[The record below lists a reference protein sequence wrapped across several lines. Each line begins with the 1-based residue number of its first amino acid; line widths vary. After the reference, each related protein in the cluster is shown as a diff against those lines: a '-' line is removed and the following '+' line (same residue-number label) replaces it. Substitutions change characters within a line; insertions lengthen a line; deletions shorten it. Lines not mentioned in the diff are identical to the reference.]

1 MSKISNEDIKKAGK
15 CFYSSLNY
23 ILRNIA
29 GESILVSVG
38 AGVADFCGIV
48 KLNTSAKVIWE
59 NLKSGA
65 SKDELI
71 QTLVDTFGIEREKAE
86 ADVEKSLELLND
98 REMITCE

>member
-1 MSKISNEDIKKAGK
+1 MSKISNEDIIKSGK
-15 CFYSSLNY
+15 CFYSSPNY

-48 KLNTSAKVIWE
+48 KLNASAKVIWE

-65 SKDELI
+65 TKNELVQSLI
-71 QTLVDTFGIEREKAE
+71 ETFGIGREQAE
-86 ADVEKSLELLND
+86 KDVEKSLELLND